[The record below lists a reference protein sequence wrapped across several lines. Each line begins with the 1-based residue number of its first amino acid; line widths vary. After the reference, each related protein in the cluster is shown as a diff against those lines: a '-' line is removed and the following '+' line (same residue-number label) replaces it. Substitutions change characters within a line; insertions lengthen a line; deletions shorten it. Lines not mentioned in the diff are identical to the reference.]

1 MVMLR
6 FLIDHFFRP
15 LTLASATLVLL
26 PAAALAAKAAPQ
38 IWQEPHTGMPFIAL
52 PKGCF
57 QMGSAVSAKN
67 AMDGSLYQFR
77 YGPGADEQPR
87 HEVCV
92 DAFLMGQFEVRAS
105 DWVKVMGENPPGGSG
120 SEPAGGVSH
129 DSAREFARRLTQLS
143 AGKYRFRL
151 PTEGEWEY
159 ACRAGKKKET
169 QPFLDDRVDVAW
181 YSVSGRRVP
190 QPNAVGALKA
200 NAWGLHDM
208 LGNVWEWV
216 EDGYQPNAYAAHALY
231 NPLVKEAPNGD
242 RVIRGAGHR
251 SDFIQVRCAK
261 RAFYPASDALGQIGL
276 RLVRQP

>member
-1 MVMLR
+1 MHR
-6 FLIDHFFRP
+6 SLIDRFFRQLALACIP
-15 LTLASATLVLL
+15 LAML
-26 PAAALAAKAAPQ
+26 PAVALAAKAAPR
-38 IWQEPHTGMPFIAL
+38 IWQEPHTGMPFVAL

-57 QMGSAVSAKN
+57 QMGSAVSAKG

-92 DAFLMGQFEVRAS
+92 DAFLIGQFEVRAS
-105 DWVKVMGENPPGGSG
+105 DWVKVMGENPPGGSA
-120 SEPAGGVSH
+120 SEPAGGISY
-129 DSAREFARRLTQLS
+129 DAAQEFARRLTQMS
-143 AGKYRFRL
+143 EGKYRFRL

-159 ACRAGKKKET
+159 ACRAGQKKEAM
-169 QPFLDDRVDVAW
+169 PFDNDHVDVAW
-181 YSVSGRRVP
+181 YSVSGHRVLK
-190 QPNAVGALKA
+190 PNAVGALKP

-216 EDGYQPNAYAAHALY
+216 EDGYRRDAYSRHALY
-231 NPLVKEAPNGD
+231 NPVVKEARDGQ
-242 RVIRGAGHR
+242 RVIRGASHR